1 MITIKTKDFILRP
14 AKASDA
20 KGYHDCH
27 QDDAAR
33 AAFTSVPETV
43 ADAKKELQENLKK
56 ARQGLNEM
64 FAIEVE
70 GRFAGFVN
78 LKLNDHPRYKHSAII
93 GYGIHR
99 DHRGRG
105 LASKAVKKATS
116 HALNKRKLKRIVGYC
131 RAHNKSSA
139 RVMEKAG
146 YQLEGVL
153 RKNKYMNGR
162 YVDDMVWAKVK

>member
-1 MITIKTKDFILRP
+1 MTTIKTKEFTLRP
-14 AKASDA
+14 IKASDA
-20 KGYHDCH
+20 EGYHDCH
-27 QDDAAR
+27 QDGAAR

-43 ADAKKELQENLKK
+43 AEAKKELQENLKK
-56 ARQGLNEM
+56 ARKGLNEM
-64 FAIEVE
+64 FAIDVD
-70 GRFAGFVN
+70 GDFAGFVN
-78 LKLNDHPRYKHSAII
+78 LKLNDHPQYKHSAII

-116 HALNKRKLKRIVGYC
+116 HALNKLRLKRVAGYC
-131 RAHNKSSA
+131 RAHNKASA

-153 RKNKYMNGR
+153 RKNKRMNGR
-162 YVDDMVWAKVK
+162 YVDDMVWAKVR